1 VLIAAPT
8 DSGKTLTAFLAC
20 LDELF
25 RAAAEGTLTDETR
38 VLYVSPLKALGN
50 DVQKNLLLPL
60 EQIRERAKRSGFAL
74 PEVRVMV
81 RSGDTPASE
90 RAAMVKKPPH
100 ILITTPESLY
110 LYLTAEK
117 SRQTLKS
124 VRTVVVDEIHA
135 LARDKRGSHFALS
148 LERLKSL
155 LGASPQ
161 LIGLS
166 ATTRPL
172 DRLAHYL
179 TGAKREGRAPCEV
192 VEVGHVRPWE
202 LWLETP
208 DEELTAAPTH
218 EMWGQM
224 YDRLVELS
232 TKHRTMLVFSN
243 TRRLAER
250 VAHDLGERIGHEFVA
265 AHHGSMARELRLKA
279 EERLKQGGLKIMVAT
294 ASLELGLD
302 VGSIDL
308 VVQLGSPRSGALR
321 RPVIGAHWGPR
332 TAQGWHGGP
341 DQPPSRSGPSAAR
354 PGPSIAP

>member
-1 VLIAAPT
+1 
-8 DSGKTLTAFLAC
+8 
-20 LDELF
+20 
-25 RAAAEGTLTDETR
+25 
-38 VLYVSPLKALGN
+38 
-50 DVQKNLLLPL
+50 
-60 EQIRERAKRSGFAL
+60 
-74 PEVRVMV
+74 
-81 RSGDTPASE
+81 
-90 RAAMVKKPPH
+90 
-100 ILITTPESLY
+100 
-110 LYLTAEK
+110 
-117 SRQTLKS
+117 
-124 VRTVVVDEIHA
+124 
-135 LARDKRGSHFALS
+135 
-148 LERLKSL
+148 
-155 LGASPQ
+155 

-302 VGSIDL
+302 GIIATNTTLSREGLQTPAEDVEAMGAGGLSGPPLTRRSSDVVRRLRSRVGRDL
-308 VVQLGSPRSGALR
+308 CIIAVGG
-321 RPVIGAHWGPR
+321 IE
-332 TAQGWHGGP
+332 TAQDVRDRLADGATLVQGYTAFLYEGP
-341 DQPPSRSGPSAAR
+341 FWAAR
-354 PGPSIAP
+354 ITRGLSRGL